1 MTIAEE
7 FSSWAISLKAKDV
20 SDKSREVLQFLVKD
34 ICGVIVSARNEN
46 YIQSLVNTYKGTG
59 TINSLGHGKKFDLFS
74 AAIIAGTAAH
84 GEDFDDT
91 FEGNPMHVGAS
102 MIPALLSAA
111 QKYNLT
117 GEQVLKALAVGSE
130 LICRLALV
138 APTAMHKQCFHP
150 TAVCGTF
157 GVAAGL
163 SSVLG
168 LTEKQMVSA
177 LGISGS
183 FTSGIIEY
191 LAEGSWTKR
200 VHPGWSANS
209 GMNATLMAKSD
220 FYGPRTVFEGEHG
233 FFKAFAL
240 REIKRDFSHL
250 TDKLV
255 SRWETENLAFKP
267 YACGTMA
274 QPFVDCA
281 VKLKDRI
288 KDLSQ
293 IKSIT
298 AKVGEGTVHRLWEPT
313 NEKKKPSTPY
323 SAKFS
328 VPYCVA
334 VGFLRGDAGLNEF
347 NEESIK
353 DQDILNLASK
363 VNYEIDPENEYP
375 NNYTGTLICETSKG
389 TITENQ
395 NCFRG
400 GKKKPL
406 TNEDIQKKYNAN
418 LKFSKLNED
427 EQSKL
432 TKFTD
437 NFFKQPS
444 FENIDFKS

>member
-1 MTIAEE
+1 MPNSDTEYGVHNKQTKEIKIHLVADNSVVVQSFSGNVETAKAAILTADALANNDTNATQIDYAITDDGNGLKFTIA
-7 FSSWAISLKAKDV
+7 F
-20 SDKSREVLQFLVKD
+20 
-34 ICGVIVSARNEN
+34 G
-46 YIQSLVNTYKGTG
+46 TKG
-59 TINSLGHGKKFDLFS
+59 S
-74 AAIIAGTAAH
+74 GTAESDDWADTWTTTKAALIAADNYVKLP
-84 GEDFDDT
+84 GWTADFDDT
-91 FEGNPMHVGAS
+91 FEGNPMHIGAS
-102 MIPALLSAA
+102 MIPTMLSTA
-111 QKYNLT
+111 QKFNLS
-117 GEQVLKALAVGSE
+117 GEQILKGLIVGSE

-163 SSVLG
+163 SSVLD

-177 LGISGS
+177 LGIAGS

-209 GMNATLMAKSD
+209 GMNATLIAKSD

-240 REIKRDFSHL
+240 REIDRDFSHL
-250 TDKLV
+250 TDNLG

-281 VKLKDRI
+281 VKLKNKI
-288 KDLSQ
+288 KDPKK
-293 IKSIT
+293 IRSIL

-313 NEKKKPSTPY
+313 KEKKNPSTPY

-347 NEESIK
+347 NESSIK
-353 DQDILNLASK
+353 DSEILELANK
-363 VNYEIDPENEYP
+363 VNYEVDPKNEYP
-375 NNYTGTLICETSKG
+375 K
-389 TITENQ
+389 
-395 NCFRG
+395 
-400 GKKKPL
+400 
-406 TNEDIQKKYNAN
+406 
-418 LKFSKLNED
+418 KLN
-427 EQSKL
+427 
-432 TKFTD
+432 
-437 NFFKQPS
+437 FF
-444 FENIDFKS
+444 IALLCIG

>member
-7 FSSWAISLKAKDV
+7 FSSWAISLKTNDI
-20 SDKSREVLQFLVKD
+20 SDKSRQILNFLVKD
-34 ICGVIVSARNEN
+34 ICGVNISARDEN
-46 YIQSLVNTYKGTG
+46 YIQSLVKTYSGTG
-59 TINSLGHGKKFDLFS
+59 DIISLGHGKKFDQFS
-74 AAIIAGTAAH
+74 SAIIAGTAAH

-91 FEGNPMHVGAS
+91 FEGNPMHIGAS
-102 MIPALLSAA
+102 MIPALLAA
-111 QKYNLT
+111 GQKYNLS
-117 GEQVLKALAVGSE
+117 GDQILKALAVGSE

-191 LAEGSWTKR
+191 LAEGTWTKR
-200 VHPGWSANS
+200 VHPGWAANS

-250 TDKLV
+250 TDKLG

-281 VKLKDRI
+281 IKLKEKI
-288 KDLSQ
+288 KDASQ

-298 AKVGEGTVHRLWEPT
+298 AMVGEGTVHRLWEPSS
-313 NEKKKPSTPY
+313 EKKKPSTPY

-334 VGFLRGDAGLNEF
+334 VGFLRGNAGLHEF

-353 DQDILNLASK
+353 DKTILELANK
-363 VNYEIDPENEYP
+363 VDYKIDPENEYP
-375 NNYTGTLICETSKG
+375 SNYTGTLICETNEG
-389 TITENQ
+389 TVTEHQ

-400 GKKKPL
+400 GKKQPL
-406 TNEDIQKKYNAN
+406 TSKDFDSKFTKN
-418 LKFSKLNED
+418 LEYAKLNE
-427 EQSKL
+427 EQINNIQEFTKSIFNKPDFSKINL
-432 TKFTD
+432 F
-437 NFFKQPS
+437 
-444 FENIDFKS
+444 

>member
-1 MTIAEE
+1 MIIAEE
-7 FSSWAISLKAKDV
+7 FSKWALSLKT
-20 SDKSREVLQFLVKD
+20 SQITDKSKEVLKFLVKD
-34 ICGVIVSARNEN
+34 ICGIIVSARNEN
-46 YIQSLVNTYKGTG
+46 YVQSLVKTYSGSG
-59 TINSLGHGKKFDLFS
+59 DIISLGHGKKFDQFS
-74 AAIIAGTAAH
+74 SAIIAGTAAH

-91 FEGNPMHVGAS
+91 FEGNPMHIGAS
-102 MIPALLSAA
+102 MIPALLSAG

-117 GEQVLKALAVGSE
+117 GDQILKALAVGAE
-130 LICRLALV
+130 LMCRLALV
-138 APTAMHKQCFHP
+138 APTAMHKQGFHP
-150 TAVCGTF
+150 TAICSTF
-157 GVAAGL
+157 GVSAGL

-168 LTEKQMVSA
+168 LNEKQMVSA

-209 GMNATLMAKSD
+209 GTNATLMAKSG

-240 REIKRDFSHL
+240 KEIKRDFSHL
-250 TDKLV
+250 TNKLG
-255 SRWETENLAFKP
+255 SRWEIENLAFKP

-281 VKLKDRI
+281 VKLKEKI
-288 KDLSQ
+288 KDASK

-313 NEKKKPSTPY
+313 KEKKKPSTPY

-353 DQDILNLASK
+353 EKEILDLASK
-363 VNYEIDPENEYP
+363 INYEIDPNDEYP
-375 NNYTGTLICETSKG
+375 NNYTGTLICETDQG
-389 TITENQ
+389 TITEHQ

-400 GKKKPL
+400 GKKQPL
-406 TNEDIQKKYNAN
+406 TKEDIDKKYKAN
-418 LKFSKLNED
+418 LKFSKLSD
-427 EQSKL
+427 KEQDKL
-432 TKFTD
+432 TNFVH
-437 NFFKQPS
+437 NFFEKPAFQD
-444 FENIDFKS
+444 IDFE